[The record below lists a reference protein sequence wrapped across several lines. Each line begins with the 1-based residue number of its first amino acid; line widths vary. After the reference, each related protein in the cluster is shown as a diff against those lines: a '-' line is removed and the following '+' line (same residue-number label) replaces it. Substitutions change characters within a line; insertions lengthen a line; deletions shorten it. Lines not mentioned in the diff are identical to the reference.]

1 MEYEEE
7 DFEMLGKYIGDQR
20 YFRTKQKQ
28 AQDNTT
34 KVVVDKQVSGSS
46 KDQEEE
52 KEPSKIAHLH
62 NNNQLI

>member
-20 YFRTKQKQ
+20 YFRTKQQQ
-28 AQDNTT
+28 ATT